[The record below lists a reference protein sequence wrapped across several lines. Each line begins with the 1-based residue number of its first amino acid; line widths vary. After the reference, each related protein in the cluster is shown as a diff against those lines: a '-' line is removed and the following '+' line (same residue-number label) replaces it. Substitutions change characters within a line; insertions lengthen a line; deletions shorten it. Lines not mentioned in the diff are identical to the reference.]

1 MLDARRALTR
11 GDVRGAVGLLLEALG
26 DGV

>member
-1 MLDARRALTR
+1 MRDARRALTL